1 MELTMEE
8 LVPVVGK
15 LAEKYTAYEHTSIS
29 YEEARQLME
38 AVKYCIH
45 EAEASGN
52 QTAAAS
58 GNMTAQQIYEAGLL
72 QVEEKAKKALALYNE
87 IMPSFVHY
95 GNRCLHDTVI
105 SGLPEF
111 FKWYDMKFCPQDTIL
126 TLDYPVLKNLSGQ
139 TGIDKIY
146 EFILCIRA
154 EQKFLN
160 TFPEAYVQG
169 VLMKYDSR
177 YEELAENL
185 CWIVLRDIA
194 CHVMA
199 KKPLTEHTF
208 TKEDYRR
215 IQSVWEQPKAREEKE
230 ESGKTQNAWKQPK
243 VQAAKEQ
250 VRKAIASLVQG
261 YAEDAEE
268 IVLYLEQALEDIF
281 VRLGAVQK

>member
-58 GNMTAQQIYEAGLL
+58 GNMTAQQLYEAGLL